1 MRKRLYGAILP
12 VALWLFF
19 GVVFAAAQDMKSLV
33 KELFPTP
40 SSTGNE
46 EALTA
51 KIEQSLPKSA
61 VKEKDPMGSLYARWG
76 KGEPRLAVLTALD
89 EYGYIVSGINP
100 DGYLRL
106 DRAVQP
112 PHPLFDSY
120 LLGHPVMIS
129 TQKGLLQGIV
139 SQPAMHLLTRE
150 RREELSKSF
159 SLDLVFL
166 DIGTRSEEEARA
178 KGVEILDPVTFWPDL
193 SELANDRW
201 AGHALGLKTECAVLL
216 SIAAELSR
224 TKTSQEVVLGW
235 MAQTKFPARGSRSA
249 IGVVR
254 AKRKLEPQAVIIL
267 NIVPA
272 ERDEKSPV
280 LGKGP
285 VLVQATDQPSKLKD
299 IIEAAARA
307 KNIQLQY
314 RNEFE
319 SPLITRAKGVAVTG
333 LDSSLMTHFLDISTE
348 VVGLALPVKFPHTP
362 VEVVDFKDV
371 EALKNLLQGVLAAR
385 RAK

>member
-1 MRKRLYGAILP
+1 MKKRRIKAILP
-12 VALWLFF
+12 VALWLFI
-19 GVVFAAAQDMKSLV
+19 GAAFAGAQDLKSLV
-33 KELFPTP
+33 KELFPIP

-46 EALTA
+46 EILAA

-61 VKEKDPMGSLYARWG
+61 VKDKDPMGSLYAGWG

-89 EYGYIVSGINP
+89 EYGHIVSGITP

-129 TQKGLLQGIV
+129 TQKGPLQGIV
-139 SQPAMHLLTRE
+139 LQPAMHLLTRE

-166 DIGTRSEEEARA
+166 DIGTHSEEEVRA
-178 KGVEILDPVTFWPDL
+178 KGVEILDSVTFWPDL

-201 AGHALGLKTECAVLL
+201 AGHALGLKTECGVLL

-224 TKTSQEVVLGW
+224 MKPSQEVVLGW

-249 IGVVR
+249 LGAMR
-254 AKRKLEPQAVIIL
+254 AKRQLLPQEVLIL
-267 NIVPA
+267 DIA
-272 ERDEKSPV
+272 AADRGEKSPA

-285 VLVQATDQPSKLKD
+285 VLVQGKETTSKLKD
-299 IIEAAARA
+299 RIEAIARE
-307 KNIQLQY
+307 KNIPVQ
-314 RNEFE
+314 
-319 SPLITRAKGVAVTG
+319 SVTG
-333 LDSSLMTHFLDISTE
+333 VESTLMTPFLGGSTE
-348 VVGLALPVKFPHTP
+348 TLILALPVKFPHTP

-371 EALKNLLQGVLAAR
+371 RALKDLVFSLIASG

>member
-1 MRKRLYGAILP
+1 MRKRHRGAILP
-12 VALWLFF
+12 VVLWLFI
-19 GVVFAAAQDMKSLV
+19 GAAFAAAQDVKSLV
-33 KELFPTP
+33 KELFLIP

-46 EALTA
+46 EALAA
-51 KIEQSLPKSA
+51 KIEQSLPKSPI
-61 VKEKDPMGSLYARWG
+61 KEKDPMGSLYAGWG
-76 KGEPRLAVLTALD
+76 KGEPRLAVLAALD
-89 EYGYIVSGINP
+89 EYGYIVSGITP

-166 DIGTRSEEEARA
+166 DIGTRSEEEVRA

-201 AGHALGLKTECAVLL
+201 AGHALGLKTGCAVLL
-216 SIAAELSR
+216 SIAEEMGRITL
-224 TKTSQEVVLGW
+224 SQEVTLGW
-235 MAQTKFPARGSRSA
+235 MAQTKFPARGTRSA
-249 IGVVR
+249 LGAMR
-254 AKRKLEPQAVIIL
+254 AKKKLQPQKVLIL
-267 NIVPA
+267 DIVA
-272 ERDEKSPV
+272 ADRGEKGPT

-285 VLVQATDQPSKLKD
+285 VLVQGKEGASKLKD
-299 IIEAAARA
+299 IIDTIARE
-307 KNIQLQY
+307 KNIPVQSMAGV
-314 RNEFE
+314 E
-319 SPLITRAKGVAVTG
+319 STLMTPFLG
-333 LDSSLMTHFLDISTE
+333 DSSEALI
-348 VVGLALPVKFPHTP
+348 LALPVKFPHTP

-371 EALKNLLQGVLAAR
+371 RALKDLVLSLIASG

>member
-1 MRKRLYGAILP
+1 MRKRYTGAILP
-12 VALWLFF
+12 AALWLFI
-19 GVVFAAAQDMKSLV
+19 GAALAAAQDVKSLA
-33 KELFPTP
+33 KELFPIP

-46 EALTA
+46 EALAA

-61 VKEKDPMGSLYARWG
+61 VKEKDPMGSLYAGWG

-89 EYGYIVSGINP
+89 EHGYIVSGITP

-150 RREELSKSF
+150 RREELAKSF

-178 KGVEILDPVTFWPDL
+178 KGVEILDPGTFWPDL

-224 TKTSQEVVLGW
+224 MKPSHDVTLGW

-249 IGVVR
+249 LGAMR
-254 AKRKLEPQAVIIL
+254 AKKKLQPQKVLIL
-267 NIVPA
+267 DIVA
-272 ERDEKSPV
+272 ADRGEKSPA

-285 VLVQATDQPSKLKD
+285 VLVEGKGGASKLKD
-299 IIEAAARA
+299 IIDTIARE
-307 KNIQLQY
+307 KNIPVQTMTGI
-314 RNEFE
+314 E
-319 SPLITRAKGVAVTG
+319 SN
-333 LDSSLMTHFLDISTE
+333 LMTPFIGDPAEAII
-348 VVGLALPVKFPHTP
+348 LALPVKFPHTP

-371 EALKNLLQGVLAAR
+371 QALKDLVFSLIASG

>member
-1 MRKRLYGAILP
+1 MRKRLCEAILP
-12 VALWLFF
+12 VSLWLFF
-19 GVVFAAAQDMKSLV
+19 GIVFAAAQDMKSLV
-33 KELFPTP
+33 KELFPIP

-46 EALTA
+46 EALAA

-76 KGEPRLAVLTALD
+76 KGEPRLAVLAALD

-112 PHPLFDSY
+112 PHPFFDSY

-166 DIGTRSEEEARA
+166 DIGTRSEEEVRA

-216 SIAAELSR
+216 SLAAELSR

-249 IGVVR
+249 LGAMR
-254 AKRKLEPQAVIIL
+254 AKKELQPQKVLIL
-267 NIVPA
+267 DIVA
-272 ERDEKSPV
+272 ADRGEKSPA
-280 LGKGP
+280 LGQGP
-285 VLVQATDQPSKLKD
+285 VLVQGKEGASKLKD
-299 IIEAAARA
+299 IIDAIARE
-307 KNIQLQY
+307 KNIPMQSLAGV
-314 RNEFE
+314 E
-319 SPLITRAKGVAVTG
+319 ST
-333 LDSSLMTHFLDISTE
+333 LMTPFLGDSTE
-348 VVGLALPVKFPHTP
+348 VLILALPVKFPHTP

-371 EALKNLLQGVLAAR
+371 QALKDLVLSLIASG